1 MSIFKETLRDFVV
14 TQLKIREAI
23 IEQGNNPTKFRHRF
37 GNPRLDLGGDNKINI
52 AAGAF
57 YTNTVQKQCVISM
70 TSGVNITDPG
80 ILEAG
85 EKLTGD
91 LLAKNY
97 ILEGGIITTN
107 NKPREGFTTA
117 GRNPNPAYGDS
128 TIRSDAK
135 DGFGIVPMPGIIDA
149 DIRTKTAYGSLRE
162 AKINFVCH
170 NRRQLEVLEILYM
183 RPGMPILLEWGWSP
197 YIDNEGRIE
206 KSTSTI
212 RDDFFKAEKTMDS
225 LQEQIRKQIE
235 TAGGNYDGF
244 IGTCKNFEIVA
255 RTDGGYDC
263 TTELIAMGECLEGLK
278 ARKDGDIL
286 NRENEDIEVDTLEFL
301 LEAFLELGEY
311 KGSAGTGT
319 GNLVLDDQ
327 YDTESTWN
335 WINNWFS
342 QKRTDKKAIERDE
355 KFANAKTLVR
365 FINKLNKTDYRNF
378 FNIDLETFSDVY
390 DVETSDVAKEVNKL
404 RSVTGDGNAFDQFFL
419 FKGETI
425 KYEESAWST
434 PSSNFDTLYKAKDTF
449 IRWDFLCL
457 MMNTFV
463 FPEIKENKE
472 ALLKF
477 DWTQKIE
484 NGKKNGKMTYK
495 REYLEFAPYTFP
507 KTNIVNASEALN
519 LQKKL
524 YVKIVNNT
532 ETGFFNRYKEVK
544 EVNVESLLN
553 ASYNPEVCLLPSQI
567 PDEFKHIGE
576 NPNQYIGLIHLNVK
590 YLKRIYLEMAYSDN
604 ERNADFNLFDYF
616 KRIWSDVNTSC
627 CDRHNF
633 ILQTELERPNVARII
648 DLQVNQN
655 TLQLLQKTDL
665 FEFKIQSNESIV
677 RDFNFNT
684 TLPSSFTTTIAVA
697 AQAPASVDDLD
708 SVTFANFNKGI
719 KSRFTQVQEI
729 EADPE
734 KIEQYKEKQLEE
746 LQKLKIRYKKQAVQL
761 AYYKNLIEQG
771 RYIEE
776 GLYQNIENFSTVI
789 SLSKALESTLNKL
802 LRRHPTTGI
811 PFRQIPKRRAAV
823 VPLKFNAKIDGI
835 GGIIIGN
842 VFRIEK
848 EKLPKGYQD
857 DDIVF
862 VVMGESQ
869 KITSGQDWTTE
880 FHGQLMLLDSEDKYE
895 VIEDEF
901 KIPNTVTAA
910 PIDNTRVVLDKI
922 NTVSGTTQVN
932 DEIFEEVMTPN
943 DDISE
948 FFPDATIEEGD
959 ASLGNENREVNPN
972 EQAKIEALRGNGTK
986 YVGIGTS
993 NKRYVAGRLAEI
1005 NARSKLRQAA
1015 GVSNNASLKIGNFS
1029 QVDEVTT
1036 YNQSTDKYTVTS
1048 TYELR

>member
-1 MSIFKETLRDFVV
+1 
-14 TQLKIREAI
+14 
-23 IEQGNNPTKFRHRF
+23 
-37 GNPRLDLGGDNKINI
+37 
-52 AAGAF
+52 
-57 YTNTVQKQCVISM
+57 
-70 TSGVNITDPG
+70 
-80 ILEAG
+80 
-85 EKLTGD
+85 
-91 LLAKNY
+91 
-97 ILEGGIITTN
+97 
-107 NKPREGFTTA
+107 
-117 GRNPNPAYGDS
+117 
-128 TIRSDAK
+128 
-135 DGFGIVPMPGIIDA
+135 
-149 DIRTKTAYGSLRE
+149 
-162 AKINFVCH
+162 
-170 NRRQLEVLEILYM
+170 
-183 RPGMPILLEWGWSP
+183 
-197 YIDNEGRIE
+197 
-206 KSTSTI
+206 
-212 RDDFFKAEKTMDS
+212 
-225 LQEQIRKQIE
+225 
-235 TAGGNYDGF
+235 
-244 IGTCKNFEIVA
+244 
-255 RTDGGYDC
+255 
-263 TTELIAMGECLEGLK
+263 
-278 ARKDGDIL
+278 
-286 NRENEDIEVDTLEFL
+286 
-301 LEAFLELGEY
+301 
-311 KGSAGTGT
+311 
-319 GNLVLDDQ
+319 
-327 YDTESTWN
+327 
-335 WINNWFS
+335 
-342 QKRTDKKAIERDE
+342 
-355 KFANAKTLVR
+355 
-365 FINKLNKTDYRNF
+365 
-378 FNIDLETFSDVY
+378 
-390 DVETSDVAKEVNKL
+390 
-404 RSVTGDGNAFDQFFL
+404 
-419 FKGETI
+419 
-425 KYEESAWST
+425 
-434 PSSNFDTLYKAKDTF
+434 
-449 IRWDFLCL
+449 
-457 MMNTFV
+457 MMNVLV
-463 FPEIKENKE
+463 FPEIKEDKE
-472 ALLKF
+472 AILKF
-477 DWTQKIE
+477 DWTQKVE

-507 KTNIVNASEALN
+507 KVNASNASDYLKI
-519 LQKKL
+519 QTKQYKK
-524 YVKIVNNT
+524 VINT
-532 ETGFFNRYKEVK
+532 EETGFFNRYKEVK

-553 ASYNPEVCLLPSQI
+553 ASYNPEICLLPNQI
-567 PDEFKHIGE
+567 PNDFTTIGE
-576 NPNQYIGLIHLNVK
+576 NANQFIGLIHLNVK
-590 YLKRIYLEMAYSDN
+590 YLKRTYLEMAYSDDK
-604 ERNADFNLFDYF
+604 RNSDFNLFDYF
-616 KRIWSDVNTSC
+616 KRVWSDVNTSC

-633 ILQTELERPNVARII
+633 ILQTELERPNVARVI

-729 EADPE
+729 EVDPE

-948 FFPDATIEEGD
+948 F
-959 ASLGNENREVNPN
+959 SLTQLLKKEMQRPQVIKM
-972 EQAKIEALRGNGTK
+972 KI
-986 YVGIGTS
+986 
-993 NKRYVAGRLAEI
+993 
-1005 NARSKLRQAA
+1005 
-1015 GVSNNASLKIGNFS
+1015 KIKW
-1029 QVDEVTT
+1029 QDI
-1036 YNQSTDKYTVTS
+1036 YQNQK
-1048 TYELR
+1048 